1 MSNTMKRSIQ
11 IGVIGGREV
20 GDELLR
26 FAEEVGRE
34 IALRKAVLI
43 CGGLGG
49 VMEAACRGAKLAGG
63 MTVGILPTANIEDA
77 NPYVDIAIPT
87 NMGIARNAII
97 INSSD
102 GVLAIGGKYGT
113 LSEMAFAKQLDVPL
127 VSLRSW
133 QFDDT
138 ILTSDSPR
146 TAVELL
152 FQQIASDI

>member
-34 IALRKAVLI
+34 IALRKAILI

-133 QFDDT
+133 HFDDT

>member
-34 IALRKAVLI
+34 IALRKAILI